1 MKIVSI
7 FALRLFA
14 LHYSCEEDDEYNR
27 LIEQWT
33 SPKYLIDFANANGL
47 INTPKFVEERIE
59 DAEQIIDIID
69 EIENSGLKL
78 ETYFRALNDNEIG
91 YTILSL
97 QKGKTYHLKRK
108 NNLRLYAI
116 KIDDDCFII
125 TGGAIKMSQK
135 MQDHN
140 DTLVE
145 LKKLN
150 KAKDYFVANDVHD
163 IDSFTELI
171 NE

>member
-1 MKIVSI
+1 MEIVSI
-7 FALRLFA
+7 FAPRLFA
-14 LHYSCEEDDEYNR
+14 FHYSGETDNEYDK

-33 SPKYLIDFANANGL
+33 SPKYLTDFAKAND
-47 INTPKFVEERIE
+47 IFDIQKFVEERIE

-78 ETYFRALNDNEIG
+78 ETFFRALNDNEIA
-91 YTILSL
+91 YTVLSL
-97 QKGKTYHLKRK
+97 QKGKTYHRKRK
-108 NNLRLYAI
+108 NSLRLYAI
-116 KIDDDCFII
+116 KIDNNCFVI

-135 MQDHN
+135 MQDHK
-140 DTLVE
+140 DTEEE

-150 KAKDYFVANDVHD
+150 HAKNYLTANGVQDA
-163 IDSFTELI
+163 DSFTELI